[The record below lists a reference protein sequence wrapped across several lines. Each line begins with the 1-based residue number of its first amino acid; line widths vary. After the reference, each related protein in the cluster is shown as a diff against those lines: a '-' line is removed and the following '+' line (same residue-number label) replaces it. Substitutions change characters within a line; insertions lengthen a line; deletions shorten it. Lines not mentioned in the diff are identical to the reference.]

1 MVRTNGTSV
10 DSEGS
15 AVFSLAGQRALVLGL
30 GVHGG
35 GVGVARYLAQSG
47 ASVTVTDL
55 QSPERLASSVAA
67 LDGCGIAFTL
77 GRHDESDLDGV
88 DFVIRNPGV
97 PRESGFVR
105 AAEARGIP
113 VLMEMSL
120 FLVACPTDRVVGITG
135 TKGKTT
141 TTTLTGEILRRA
153 GNDVV
158 VAGNLRVSALGQLG
172 QITPT
177 TTVVL
182 ELSSFQLEGL
192 DAIRRSPRVG
202 AVTNLMA
209 DHLNRYTSM
218 EAYVDAKRRVFL
230 YQDAGGVVI
239 LNREN
244 EACAA
249 LAGDAPGSVAW
260 FGPET
265 DVPGFGEN
273 RGGWGGAH
281 NLANARCAATIAR
294 AMGADDA
301 AIGEAVRGFRGVPY
315 RQELVRVRRGV
326 RFINDTAATTPDATT
341 AALVSIEGPI
351 VLIAGGADKGLKFD
365 GLGAALSVPDCPV
378 TDLILLEGSA
388 TDRLLGAAG
397 GRLVRGRHGKF
408 ADAVEQA
415 TSLARSGAAVVL
427 SPGCASFG
435 MFRNEFDR
443 GDQFNELVR
452 ALDE

>member
-1 MVRTNGTSV
+1 MVWLHGAPSGGDR
-10 DSEGS
+10 
-15 AVFSLAGQRALVLGL
+15 ALLAGQRALVLGL

-47 ASVTVTDL
+47 AAVRVTDL
-55 QSPERLASSVAA
+55 QPADRLASSISA
-67 LDGCGIAFTL
+67 LDAYDITFTL
-77 GRHDESDLDGV
+77 GRHDEADLDGIDV
-88 DFVIRNPGV
+88 VIRNPGV
-97 PRESGFVR
+97 PRESAFVR

-120 FLVACPTDRVVGITG
+120 FLVACPSSRVIGITG

-141 TTTLTGEILRRA
+141 TTTLTGDMLRAA
-153 GNDVV
+153 GQDVV
-158 VAGNLRVSALGQLG
+158 VAGNLRVSALAQLA
-172 QITPT
+172 QITPE

-192 DAIRRSPRVG
+192 DAIRRSPQVG

-218 EAYVDAKRRVFL
+218 DSYIDAKRRVFL
-230 YQDAGGVVI
+230 YQGASGVAV

-244 EACAA
+244 ELCAA
-249 LAGDAPGSVAW
+249 LAGGAPGEVEW

-265 DVPGFGEN
+265 PVPGFGESV
-273 RGGWGGAH
+273 GGWGGAH
-281 NLANARCAATIAR
+281 NLANARCAAAIAR
-294 AMGADDA
+294 LMGADED
-301 AIGEAVRGFRGVPY
+301 AIGAAVRDFGGVAY

-326 RFINDTAATTPDATT
+326 RFINDTAATTPDATV
-341 AALVSIEGPI
+341 AALASIEGPI
-351 VLIAGGADKGLKFD
+351 VLIAGGADKGLAFG
-365 GLGAALSVPDCPV
+365 GLGAALTSAGCPV
-378 TDLILLEGSA
+378 TDVVLLEGSA
-388 TDRLLGAAG
+388 TDRLVVSLGDH
-397 GRLVRGRHGKF
+397 LVRGRHSTF
-408 ADAVEQA
+408 REAVAQA
-415 TSLARSGAAVVL
+415 TALASPGAAVLL

-452 ALDE
+452 ALDA